1 MTLSHPQTLFISRVV
16 GQPSVFSATHTS
28 LEQLANSAIRE
39 VKKIT
44 CFIDAKIPPINF
56 TI

>member
-16 GQPSVFSATHTS
+16 GQPSVFSATQIS
-28 LEQLANSAIRE
+28 LEQLVNSAITE
-39 VKKIT
+39 VKKSN